1 MQQNRRREIP
11 EIEAS
16 LPIPDT
22 GRIVGRLLAN
32 VWVRL
37 VRVVKDRSQTPEPQE
52 AGLCWRILLCWH
64 PPPGGCWKQRSSL
77 PVHSEP
83 DLAVRYEGGWTFEI
97 WRPSTCGI
105 YWLEYIINCGSF
117 GHKNFSWNMCASD
130 QGDPSGALTCQVTRF
145 SNLAGG
151 HDPLVTASTLT

>member
-52 AGLCWRILLCWH
+52 AGLC
-64 PPPGGCWKQRSSL
+64 
-77 PVHSEP
+77 
-83 DLAVRYEGGWTFEI
+83 
-97 WRPSTCGI
+97 
-105 YWLEYIINCGSF
+105 
-117 GHKNFSWNMCASD
+117 
-130 QGDPSGALTCQVTRF
+130 
-145 SNLAGG
+145 
-151 HDPLVTASTLT
+151 